1 MMEEI
6 VVTEDDLRRLEK
18 RFGSAVRLMG
28 SWNSDG
34 TFGYASVPL
43 SAVRRAAEDLV
54 NPDVIATL
62 SRPTTHAGAHHRVPR
77 IVAYLRL
84 PLDRGDRCSVSGML
98 PGKHEERSRGFNI
111 GERSGTK
118 TVGTNSGRV
127 VRSHALSLRHLNDWR
142 KPGAVAIC
150 ELSDARTHLPVPFM
164 PVLRH
169 LPRQEV
175 KFSGTDGLPIAS
187 KRWAPA

>member
-54 NPDVIATL
+54 NPDVSRAL
-62 SRPTTHAGAHHRVPR
+62 SRLQQMPERTTVFLGLLHTFGSPLIAA
-77 IVAYLRL
+77 IVAAYRECSPERMRNGRAASIPANEAEPR
-84 PLDRGDRCSVSGML
+84 PL
-98 PGKHEERSRGFNI
+98 
-111 GERSGTK
+111 
-118 TVGTNSGRV
+118 
-127 VRSHALSLRHLNDWR
+127 VRA
-142 KPGAVAIC
+142 AA
-150 ELSDARTHLPVPFM
+150 A
-164 PVLRH
+164 
-169 LPRQEV
+169 
-175 KFSGTDGLPIAS
+175 
-187 KRWAPA
+187 